1 MIRVPLILWAP
12 ERIVPGLQVKEP
24 VGLIDMM
31 PTLLE
36 MSGVGLPEMAQ
47 GQSVGPLLRK
57 PGASDVVEAATAWK
71 RRPLIAEKQPMGSP
85 DFPEAGESYAIID
98 GRWKLVQ
105 NATRPPGK
113 PEFELFDFYED
124 PLDRRD
130 LARDNARVVERLA
143 RELESWKQ
151 GARAAR
157 LKADTDTA
165 NLTAAEL
172 ERLRSLGYV
181 R

>member
-1 MIRVPLILWAP
+1 V
-12 ERIVPGLQVKEP
+12 
-24 VGLIDMM
+24 
-31 PTLLE
+31 
-36 MSGVGLPEMAQ
+36 
-47 GQSVGPLLRK
+47 
-57 PGASDVVEAATAWK
+57 ATAWK
-71 RRPLIAEKQPMGSP
+71 RRPVIAEKQPMGSL

-113 PEFELFDFYED
+113 FEFEFFDFYED
-124 PLDRRD
+124 LLDRWD
-130 LARDNARVVERLA
+130 LARDNAQVVERLVW
-143 RELESWKQ
+143 ELESWKQ
-151 GARAAR
+151 GVRAAR

-165 NLTAAEL
+165 NLSVVEL